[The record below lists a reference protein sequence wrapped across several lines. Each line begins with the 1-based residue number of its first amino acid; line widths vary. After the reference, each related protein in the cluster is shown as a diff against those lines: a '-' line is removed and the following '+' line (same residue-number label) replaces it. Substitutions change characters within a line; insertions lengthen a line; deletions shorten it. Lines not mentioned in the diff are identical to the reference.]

1 MSRLIPRMAGRKWLR
16 WSPLVAAMIVVSA
29 SVVVWAQEPDAEIEA
44 PTFKTGVTEVI
55 VPVTVTDENDRFVSN
70 LKKSDFEI
78 YDQNVRQT
86 IKFFTAEHN
95 QPVVT
100 GFIMDLSNGMKIRW
114 KNYQETMVEMV
125 LALMPGDPKYQG
137 YLVGYSTEA
146 EVLVNTTPDSAKIVE
161 KLNKLTPAGGSALY
175 DSIWLACTSRK
186 LVKGEPLEPR
196 RVIVIVGDG
205 KDNASKHTLNEV
217 IEMAQRSLVSIYA
230 ISTDAYG
237 FTSAEGKNLRRLA
250 EETGGR
256 VESPLENTYDNTQGF
271 LSRPANDNREFANGT
286 GGFQAKILGSLF
298 KSITAIAGEIT
309 TQYILRYQPNVPG
322 DESKFHRIDV
332 RVNLP
337 NVKVR
342 ARSSY
347 FPPE

>member
-1 MSRLIPRMAGRKWLR
+1 MSRFLR
-16 WSPLVAAMIVVSA
+16 WSPLLAVLLAGSV
-29 SVVVWAQEPDAEIEA
+29 SVVLWAQDAEIER
-44 PTFKTGVTEVI
+44 PTFTAGVTEVI

-70 LKKSDFEI
+70 LKKADFEV
-78 YDQNVRQT
+78 YDQNIRQT
-86 IKFFTAEHN
+86 VKFFTAEHN

-100 GFIMDLSNGMKIRW
+100 GFLMDLSNGMKIRW

-125 LALMPGDPKYQG
+125 LALMPGDPKFQG
-137 YLVGYSTEA
+137 YLVGYGTEA
-146 EVLVNTTPDSAKIVE
+146 EVLVNTTADSSKIVE
-161 KLNKLTPAGGSALY
+161 KLNKITPAGGAALY
-175 DSIWLACTSRK
+175 DAVWMACTNRK

-196 RVIVIVGDG
+196 RVIVVVGDG
-205 KDNASKHTLNEV
+205 HDNASKHTLDEV
-217 IEMAQRSLVSIYA
+217 IEMAQKSQLTVYA

-237 FTSAEGKNLRRLA
+237 FTSADGKNLRRLA

-286 GGFQAKILGSLF
+286 GGFQARILGALF

-309 TQYILRYQPNVPG
+309 TQYILRYQPSTPG
-322 DESKFHRIDV
+322 DESKVHRIDV

-342 ARSSY
+342 ARTTY
-347 FPPE
+347 FPPQ

>member
-1 MSRLIPRMAGRKWLR
+1 MSRLLR
-16 WSPLVAAMIVVSA
+16 WSPLLAVLIAGSVSVAL
-29 SVVVWAQEPDAEIEA
+29 WAQDAEIER
-44 PTFKTGVTEVI
+44 PTFTVGVTEVV

-70 LKKSDFEI
+70 LKKSDFEV
-78 YDQNVRQT
+78 YDQNIRQT
-86 IKFFTAEHN
+86 VKFFTAEHN

-100 GFIMDLSNGMKIRW
+100 GFLIDLSNGMKIRW
-114 KNYQETMVEMV
+114 KNYQETMIEMV

-137 YLVGYSTEA
+137 YLVGYGTEA
-146 EVLVNTTPDSAKIVE
+146 EVLVNTTADSSKIVE
-161 KLNKLTPAGGSALY
+161 KLNKITPAGGAALY
-175 DSIWLACTSRK
+175 DAIWMACTSRK

-196 RVIVIVGDG
+196 RVIVVVGDG
-205 KDNASKHTLNEV
+205 HDNASKHTLDEV
-217 IEMAQRSLVSIYA
+217 IEMAQRSQLTVYA

-237 FTSAEGKNLRRLA
+237 MTSAYKKNLVRLA

-256 VESPLENTYDNTQGF
+256 VETPLEDTYDNTQGF

-286 GGFQAKILGSLF
+286 GGFQAKILSSLF

-309 TQYILRYQPNVPG
+309 TQYILRYQPNTPG
-322 DESKFHRIDV
+322 DESKLHRIDV

-342 ARSSY
+342 ARTSY
-347 FPPE
+347 FPQ

>member
-1 MSRLIPRMAGRKWLR
+1 MSRLLR
-16 WSPLVAAMIVVSA
+16 WSPFLAVLIAGTVSLA
-29 SVVVWAQEPDAEIEA
+29 VWAQEPAAELER
-44 PTFKTGVTEVI
+44 PTFEVGVTEVI

-78 YDQNVRQT
+78 YDQNIRQS
-86 IKFFTAEHN
+86 IKFFTAERS

-100 GFIMDLSNGMKIRW
+100 GFIMDLSNGMKVRW

-125 LALMPGDPKYQG
+125 LTLMPGDPKFQG
-137 YLVGYSTEA
+137 YLVGYGTEA
-146 EVLVNTTPDSAKIVE
+146 EVLVNTTADSSKIVE
-161 KLNKLTPAGGSALY
+161 KLNKITPAGGSAML
-175 DSIWLACTSRK
+175 DAIWLACTSRK

-205 KDNASKHTLNEV
+205 KDNASKHTLDET
-217 IEMAQRSLVSIYA
+217 IEMAKRSLVTIYA
-230 ISTDAYG
+230 VSTDAYG

-286 GGFQAKILGSLF
+286 GGFQAKILGAMF
-298 KSITAIAGEIT
+298 NSITAIAGEIT
-309 TQYILRYQPNVPG
+309 TQYILRYQPNTPG
-322 DESKFHRIDV
+322 DESAEHRIEV
-332 RVNLP
+332 KVNLP

-342 ARSSY
+342 ARTSY
-347 FPPE
+347 FPEK